1 MKKDI
6 VFLLKRVILVC
17 SPLILLLALLLTLY
31 VYLDPFKVI
40 KKYQSYYISD
50 AVPGVILD
58 RDYVSTSTFNNNYPL
73 YKYNSFIFG
82 NSRSI
87 FYEVKDWEAYIAKES
102 SCFHFDASGESLY
115 GIYKKIKYLDRKSVP
130 IHNALVI
137 FDHLTL
143 IKVEPEEPHLLA
155 ISPQLENNKN
165 LISFHLCF
173 IKAFFTPQFM
183 IAYLDYKISNE
194 VKDYMKKNLLLDDR
208 HTHYEL
214 VSNEPSFPFA
224 EELIEKGEYYTPER
238 MEVFFHRDSIQVF
251 EDPVI
256 GEKQKSMLTQ
266 MNDIFIK
273 NNTNFKIIINPI
285 YDQRKI
291 NEKDYLYLVSLFG
304 QERVFDFSGIN
315 EFTNDYSN
323 YYEENHYR
331 PHIAKEILKRIYS
344 PK

>member
-1 MKKDI
+1 MKEDA

-17 SPLILLLALLLTLY
+17 SPLILLLTLLLTLY
-31 VYLDPFKVI
+31 VYLDPFKVV

-50 AVPGVILD
+50 AVPGVTLD
-58 RDYVSTSTFNNNYPL
+58 KDYVSTSTFNNNHPL
-73 YKYNSFIFG
+73 YKYDSFIFG
-82 NSRSI
+82 HSCSI
-87 FYEVKDWEAYIAKES
+87 FYEVKDWKPYIAEES

-115 GIYKKIKYLDRKSVP
+115 GIYKKIKYMDRKNVP
-130 IHNALVI
+130 INNALVL
-137 FDHLTL
+137 FDYVTLTQ
-143 IKVEPEEPHLLA
+143 IEPRKRHINA

-165 LISFHLCF
+165 LVSFHLCF

-183 IAYLDYKISNE
+183 IAYFDYKISKE
-194 VKDYMKKNLLLDDR
+194 VKDYMKNNFLLGDR
-208 HTHYEL
+208 PVHYEL
-214 VSNEPSFPFA
+214 SSNEVSYPFA
-224 EELIEKGEYYTPER
+224 EQLIKKGEYYTPER

-251 EDPVI
+251 EDPAI
-256 GEKQKSMLTQ
+256 GKKQKNMLTE

-273 NNTNFKIIINPI
+273 NKTNFKIIINPC

-323 YYEENHYR
+323 YYEESHYR
-331 PHIAKEILKRIYS
+331 PHVAKEILKRIYY